1 MKHLLTLIAFL
12 LVAGVQGGYTQK
24 KNDGSDY
31 NYKRAMEILDNDGNP
46 DEALEWLN
54 KQLQENPK
62 HGDALIAR
70 AKRSMVNPYLT

>member
-31 NYKRAMEILDNDGNP
+31 NYKR
-46 DEALEWLN
+46 
-54 KQLQENPK
+54 
-62 HGDALIAR
+62 GD
-70 AKRSMVNPYLT
+70 SGQ